1 MSEGCFG
8 PAKRLL
14 RMLNRNTD
22 SLTLRNNFTMNNL
35 INVKPPNNNNDM
47 LLLVFL
53 TQSHDTVG
61 SLKYKIMDKFETY
74 GEIS

>member
-1 MSEGCFG
+1 MFWCSQKT
-8 PAKRLL
+8 PQ
-14 RMLNRNTD
+14 D
-22 SLTLRNNFTMNNL
+22 
-35 INVKPPNNNNDM
+35 VKEEHRQSHPVGQFHDAQPHHCQTPPNNNDM

-61 SLKYKIMDKFETY
+61 SLKYKILDKFETY

>member
-8 PAKRLL
+8 AAKRLL
-14 RMLNRNTD
+14 RMLKRNTD
-22 SLTLRNNFTMNNL
+22 SLTLWDNFTMHNL
-35 INVKPPNNNNDM
+35 INVNPPNNNDM

-61 SLKYKIMDKFETY
+61 SLKYKITDKFETY